1 MKINHYDSGLVLIEP
16 QIFTDPR
23 GRFFEAY
30 HLRKFD
36 RAGIGVEFVQDNQ
49 STSCPGTIRG
59 LHYQVEPHVQA
70 KLIRVLQGAILDV
83 AVDIRPD
90 SLGFGRVH
98 CIELSAQDCCMLF
111 VPKGF
116 AHGFGVLGDEPAEVL
131 YKCSRFYSPDHARGI
146 RWNDLD
152 LAINWHMS
160 RDPIVSVQDGNNMS
174 FAEYRE
180 SCKR

>member
-23 GRFFEAY
+23 GRFFETY
-30 HLRKFD
+30 HRRKFD
-36 RAGIGVEFVQDNQ
+36 RAGKASSSSRTTNRRLAPARSG
-49 STSCPGTIRG
+49 G
-59 LHYQVEPHVQA
+59 LHYQVEPHAQA
-70 KLIRVLQGAILDV
+70 KLIRVLQGVILDV

-90 SLGFGRVH
+90 SPGFGRVH

-116 AHGFGVLGDEPAEVL
+116 AHGFSVLGDEPAEVL
-131 YKCSRFYSPDHARGI
+131 YKCSRFYSPDHTRGI
-146 RWNDLD
+146 RWDDPD
-152 LAINWHMS
+152 LAIDWHMS
-160 RDPIVSVQDGNNMS
+160 REPVVSFQDCTNQT